1 MRPSRLVACIL
12 VALSSGAVSPSGAA
26 PSAPAR
32 ARLVVVVSV
41 DGLSF
46 DRLETYRPWYT
57 AGLKRLLDEGR
68 VETACRYRHL
78 NTETGPGHSSLSTG
92 APPRVTGIVANR
104 WFERLP
110 DGGLRVINSVDQAAP
125 SGVPGV
131 PPMFYREVQRDGR
144 IYAFA
149 RAAELERWEQ
159 SGELGRGT
167 TRLGA
172 GPAGETVVFDSDD
185 AIRLFNFRNG
195 RPEETF
201 FRPETIQG
209 PGNLRV
215 PTLGDQLVA
224 RLPGARVVS
233 VSAKDRSAIFLAG
246 RDPRHTV
253 YWFDQ
258 ETGRFTTSA
267 AYAPPAASRAVVAA
281 FNRTVG
287 PVLPARF
294 GLSWKKLPL
303 PDPAPSP
310 SPVPTDVLADFQLPS
325 NGVGWDHPLTLN
337 PRGYFA
343 SLYVSPLMDEVLND
357 LALAFVADPVLELG
371 RRDTPDVLA
380 VSYSSQDVVS
390 HSYGS
395 ESEENLD
402 VLRRLD
408 LQIGRLLAALDAS
421 YPKGSVLLA
430 LSADHGMQSIPEAM
444 RARDAAFRGGR
455 LVNSSRALP
464 SFDERL
470 NRLLVDELCLP
481 EGSRPVFGAE
491 GWSLMYNRPALP
503 LRTVAGPCGAED
515 RLVTAETLD
524 DVVPGLVTRVWREE
538 VAEVLPV
545 SRRDRWP
552 ADDPAV
558 EFARNDFDPER
569 SGDAFLV
576 PRPNVLMH
584 WDPARGTNHGTH
596 HDYDTHVPL
605 VFWGAGVRAARVDAA
620 STPYDLAP
628 TVAAALGVPLPDAIG
643 SDRLSR

>member
-1 MRPSRLVACIL
+1 VRSKRHLACALVGVLGLPGVRAQ
-12 VALSSGAVSPSGAA
+12 AA
-26 PSAPAR
+26 PPPAR
-32 ARLVVVVSV
+32 PRLVVVVSI

-46 DRLETYRPWYT
+46 DRLESYRSWYT
-57 AGLKRLLDEGR
+57 SGLKRLLDEGR

-131 PPMFYREVQRDGR
+131 PPMFYREVARDGR
-144 IYAFA
+144 LHVFA
-149 RAAELERWEQ
+149 RAADLARWEQ
-159 SGELGRGT
+159 SGEIGRGT
-167 TRLGA
+167 SRLGA

-185 AIRLFNFRNG
+185 AIRLFNFRRG
-195 RPEETF
+195 LPEETF
-201 FRPETIQG
+201 FRPDTIQG

-215 PTLGDQLVA
+215 PTLGDQLA
-224 RLPGARVVS
+224 AALPGARVVS
-233 VSAKDRSAIFLAG
+233 LSAKDRSAIFLAG
-246 RDPRHTV
+246 RDPRHAV

-258 ETGRFTTSA
+258 ETGRFATSA
-267 AYAPPAASRAVVAA
+267 AYHPPPAARAVVAG
-281 FNRTVG
+281 FNRTAG

-294 GLSWKKLPL
+294 GLAWKKLPV
-303 PDPAPSP
+303 PDPTPSP
-310 SPVPTDVLADFQLPS
+310 APLSTGLLADFQLPS

-337 PRGYFA
+337 PRGFFA
-343 SLYVSPLMDEVLND
+343 SLYVSPLMDELLNE
-357 LALAFVADPVLELG
+357 LALAFLGDPAYALG
-371 RRDTPDVLA
+371 RGPQPDVLA
-380 VSYSSQDVVS
+380 ISYSAQDVVS

-408 LQIGRLLAALDAS
+408 LQIGRLLRALEAAV
-421 YPKGSVLLA
+421 PGGVLLA
-430 LSADHGMQSIPEAM
+430 LSSDHGMQAIPEAA
-444 RARDAAFRGGR
+444 RSRDAAFKGGR
-455 LVNSSRALP
+455 LVNSARALP

-481 EGSRPVFGAE
+481 EGSRPIFGAE
-491 GWSLMYNRPALP
+491 GWSLMYNRPGLP
-503 LRTVAGPCGAED
+503 LRTVAGPCGPED
-515 RLVTAETLD
+515 RIVSAETLD
-524 DVVPGLVTRVWREE
+524 EVVPALVTRVWREE
-538 VAEVLPV
+538 VAAVLPV

-605 VFWGAGVRAARVDAA
+605 VFWGTGVRAARVDAA

-628 TVAAALGVPLPDAIG
+628 TLAQALGLALPDAIG
-643 SDRLSR
+643 RALLGR

>member
-1 MRPSRLVACIL
+1 MQPRRFVAWMLVA
-12 VALSSGAVSPSGAA
+12 VAWPRGVVAA
-26 PSAPAR
+26 PAVPER
-32 ARLVVVVSV
+32 PRLVVVVSV

-46 DRLETYRPWYT
+46 DRLEAYRPWYT
-57 AGLKRLLDEGR
+57 SGLKRLLDEGR
-68 VETACRYRHL
+68 VETSCRYQHI

-131 PPMFYREVQRDGR
+131 PPMFYREVARDGR
-144 IYAFA
+144 LYAFA
-149 RAAELERWEQ
+149 RAAELARWEQ
-159 SGELGRGT
+159 SGEIGRGT

-172 GPAGETVVFDSDD
+172 GPEGETVVFDSDD
-185 AIRLFNFRNG
+185 AIRLFNFKRG
-195 RPEETF
+195 LPEETF

-215 PTLGDQLVA
+215 PTLGDQLAAHV
-224 RLPGARVVS
+224 PGARVVS
-233 VSAKDRSAIFLAG
+233 ISAKDRSAIFLAG
-246 RDPRHTV
+246 RDPRHAV

-267 AYAPPAASRAVVAA
+267 AYDPPTAARAVVTA
-281 FNRTVG
+281 FNRTAG
-287 PVLPARF
+287 PVLPGRF
-294 GLSWKKLPL
+294 GLAWKKLPL

-310 SPVPTDVLADFQLPS
+310 APVPTDLLADFQLPS

-357 LALAFVADPVLELG
+357 LALAFVADPAFGLG
-371 RRDTPDVLA
+371 RREQPDVLA
-380 VSYSSQDVVS
+380 ISYSAQDVVS

-408 LQIGRLLAALDAS
+408 LQIGRLLGALDAA
-421 YPKGSVLLA
+421 YPKGGVLLA
-430 LSADHGMQSIPEAM
+430 LSADHGMQAIPEAQ
-444 RARDAAFRGGR
+444 RARDASFKGGR
-455 LVNSSRALP
+455 LVNSARALP

-503 LRTVAGPCGAED
+503 LRTVAGPCGPED

-524 DVVPGLVTRVWREE
+524 AVVPALVTRFFREE
-538 VAEVLPV
+538 VAAVLPV
-545 SRRDRWP
+545 SQRDRWP
-552 ADDPAV
+552 ADDPV
-558 EFARNDFDPER
+558 VPFARNDFDPER

-628 TVAAALGVPLPDAIG
+628 TLAAVLGVPLPDAVG
-643 SDRLSR
+643 TDRRIR

>member
-1 MRPSRLVACIL
+1 MKCKRLAAIVAVLASTGVPAPAAPAPSR
-12 VALSSGAVSPSGAA
+12 PQ
-26 PSAPAR
+26 
-32 ARLVVVVSV
+32 LVVVISI

-46 DRLETYRPWYT
+46 DRLESYRSWYVG
-57 AGLKRLLDEGR
+57 GLKRLLDEGH

-78 NTETGPGHSSLSTG
+78 NTETGPGHSSISTG

-131 PPMFYREVQRDGR
+131 PPMFYREVAKDGR
-144 IYAFA
+144 LYVFA
-149 RAAELERWEQ
+149 RAADLARWEQ
-159 SGELGRGT
+159 SGEIGRGT
-167 TRLGA
+167 SRLGA

-185 AIRLFNFRNG
+185 AIRLFNFRRG
-195 RPEETF
+195 LPEETF

-215 PTLGDQLVA
+215 PTLGDTLA
-224 RLPGARVVS
+224 AELPGARVVS
-233 VSAKDRSAIFLAG
+233 LSAKDRSAIFLAG
-246 RDPRHTV
+246 RDPRHAV

-258 ETGRFTTSA
+258 DTGRFVTSA
-267 AYAPPAASRAVVAA
+267 AYDPPAAARAVVTA
-281 FNRTVG
+281 FNRTAG
-287 PVLPARF
+287 AMLPARF
-294 GLSWKKLPL
+294 GLAWKKLPA
-303 PDPAPSP
+303 PDPVPSP
-310 SPVPTDVLADFQLPS
+310 APVPSELLADFQLPS

-343 SLYVSPLMDEVLND
+343 SLYVSPFMDEVLND
-357 LALAFVADPVLELG
+357 LALAFVRDGALALG
-371 RRDTPDVLA
+371 RREQPDVLA
-380 VSYSSQDVVS
+380 LSYSAQDVVS

-408 LQIGRLLAALDAS
+408 QQIGRLLAAFDAA

-430 LSADHGMQSIPEAM
+430 LSSDHGMQAIPEA
-444 RARDAAFRGGR
+444 ARSGDPGFKGGR

-503 LRTVAGPCGAED
+503 LRTVAGPCGPED
-515 RLVTAETLD
+515 RVVTAETLD
-524 DVVPGLVTRVWREE
+524 DVVPALVTRVWREE
-538 VAEVLPV
+538 VEMVLPV
-545 SRRDRWP
+545 SRCDRWS
-552 ADDPAV
+552 AADPAV

-576 PRPNVLMH
+576 PRANVLMH

-628 TVAAALGVPLPDAIG
+628 TLAQALGLALPDAVG
-643 SDRLSR
+643 RGRLAR

>member
-1 MRPSRLVACIL
+1 VVPKRDVACALIALLPL
-12 VALSSGAVSPSGAA
+12 VGAPTHAA
-26 PSAPAR
+26 PPPAR
-32 ARLVVVVSV
+32 PQLAVVISV

-46 DRLETYRPWYT
+46 DRLEAYRPWYV

-110 DGGLRVINSVDQAAP
+110 DGGLRLINSVDQPAP
-125 SGVPGV
+125 AGVPGV
-131 PPMFYREVQRDGR
+131 PPLFYREVARDGR
-144 IYAFA
+144 LYVFS
-149 RAAELERWEQ
+149 RSAELARWES
-159 SGELGRGT
+159 SGEIGRAT

-185 AIRLFNFRNG
+185 AIRLFNFRRG
-195 RPEETF
+195 LPEETF
-201 FRPETIQG
+201 FRPETIPG

-215 PTLGDQLVA
+215 PTLGDLLAESQ
-224 RLPGARVVS
+224 PGARVVS
-233 VSAKDRSAIFLAG
+233 ISAKDRSAIFLAG
-246 RDPRHTV
+246 RDPRHAV

-258 ETGRFTTSA
+258 ETGRFQSSA
-267 AYAPPAASRAVVAA
+267 AYDPPPAARAVVAA
-281 FNRTVG
+281 FNRTAG
-287 PVLPARF
+287 PTLPARF
-294 GLSWKKLPL
+294 GLTWKRLPA
-303 PDPAPSP
+303 PDPVPSP
-310 SPVPTDVLADFQLPS
+310 APIPSELLADFQLPS

-343 SLYVSPLMDEVLND
+343 SLYVSPFMDGLLND
-357 LALAFVADPVLELG
+357 LALAFVGDPAFALG
-371 RRDTPDVLA
+371 RRGQPDVLA
-380 VSYSSQDVVS
+380 ISYSAQDVVS

-408 LQIGRLLAALDAS
+408 LEIGRLLQAIDAS

-430 LSADHGMQSIPEAM
+430 LSSDHGMQAIPEAA
-444 RARDAAFRGGR
+444 RWRDATFKGGR
-455 LVNSSRALP
+455 LVNSARALP

-481 EGSRPVFGAE
+481 PDSRPIFGAE
-491 GWSLMYNRPALP
+491 GWSLMYNRPSLP
-503 LRTVAGPCGAED
+503 LRTVAGRCGSED

-524 DVVPGLVTRVWREE
+524 EVLPTLIPRVWREE

-545 SRRDRWP
+545 SRRAQWP

-558 EFARNDFDPER
+558 EFARNDFDAER

-628 TVAAALGVPLPDAIG
+628 TLARALGLTLPDAIG
-643 SDRLSR
+643 QDRLAR

>member
-1 MRPSRLVACIL
+1 MQWKRLAALAGIVA
-12 VALSSGAVSPSGAA
+12 STGAPAQAA
-26 PSAPAR
+26 PPPER
-32 ARLVVVVSV
+32 PRLVVVISI

-46 DRLETYRPWYT
+46 DRLEAYRPWYT
-57 AGLKRLLDEGR
+57 AGLKRLLDEGH

-131 PPMFYREVQRDGR
+131 PPMFYREVPRDGR
-144 IYAFA
+144 LYVFA
-149 RAAELERWEQ
+149 RAADLARWEQ
-159 SGELGRGT
+159 SGEIGRGT
-167 TRLGA
+167 SRLGA

-185 AIRLFNFRNG
+185 AIRLFNFRRG
-195 RPEETF
+195 LPEETF

-215 PTLGDQLVA
+215 PTLGDQLA
-224 RLPGARVVS
+224 AHLAGARVVS
-233 VSAKDRSAIFLAG
+233 LSAKDRSAIFLAG
-246 RDPRHTV
+246 RDPRHAV

-267 AYAPPAASRAVVAA
+267 AYDPPPAARAAVAT
-281 FNRTVG
+281 FNRTAG

-294 GLSWKKLPL
+294 GLAWKRLPL
-303 PDPAPSP
+303 PDPAPSRA
-310 SPVPTDVLADFQLPS
+310 PVPTDFLADFQLPA

-343 SLYVSPLMDEVLND
+343 SLYVSPSMDELLNE
-357 LALAFVADPVLELG
+357 LALAFVADPAYALG
-371 RRDTPDVLA
+371 RGPQPDVLA
-380 VSYSSQDVVS
+380 VSYSAQDVVS

-408 LQIGRLLAALDAS
+408 LQIGRLLRALEAAV
-421 YPKGSVLLA
+421 PGGVLLA
-430 LSADHGMQSIPEAM
+430 LSSDHGMQPIPEAT
-444 RARDAAFRGGR
+444 RSRDASFKGGR
-455 LVNSSRALP
+455 LVNSARALP

-481 EGSRPVFGAE
+481 EGSRPIFGAE
-491 GWSLMYNRPALP
+491 GWSLMYNRPSLP
-503 LRTVAGPCGAED
+503 LRTVAGPCGPED
-515 RLVTAETLD
+515 RVVGAETLD
-524 DVVPGLVTRVWREE
+524 QVVPALVTRVWREE

-545 SRRDRWP
+545 SRRDAWP

-569 SGDAFLV
+569 SGDAFVV

-605 VFWGAGVRAARVDAA
+605 LFWGTGVRAARVDAA

-628 TVAAALGVPLPDAIG
+628 TLARRLGLTLPDAIG
-643 SDRLSR
+643 RDLLAR